1 MESEHMKSENIRFY
15 QTQGLYVLNSAPS
28 LEQLL
33 LMSNLSIDVPEYKLT
48 SIDYMCQCFIVVK
61 QNNWYHRMG

>member
-1 MESEHMKSENIRFY
+1 MKNKYLKSENIRFY
-15 QTQGLYVLNSAPS
+15 QNQGLYVLNSAPS

-33 LMSNLSIDVPEYKLT
+33 LMSNLCIDVPKYKLNN
-48 SIDYMCQCFIVVK
+48 IDELCQCFVVVK